1 MAAGLSGWNGQPVI
15 LALSLD
21 QGSTRFATVPATTLN
36 QLMGGWTVEEVPM
49 KFNHVQL
56 KVNSNLIKNYNR

>member
-15 LALSLD
+15 LAFRLD
-21 QGSTRFATVPATTLN
+21 QSSTRFAIVPATTLN
-36 QLMGGWTVEEVPM
+36 QLMREWTVKEVPM

-56 KVNSNLIKNYNR
+56 KVNISLIK